1 MSPQYLSIL
10 ATMVEPEAAARPP
23 RGTALARERIW
34 LGHIWFAIAARFP
47 LNYIDGLISSRLYKL
62 DRQAEDRLAVLE
74 TAVNKA
80 ENE

>member
-1 MSPQYLSIL
+1 
-10 ATMVEPEAAARPP
+10 
-23 RGTALARERIW
+23 
-34 LGHIWFAIAARFP
+34 
-47 LNYIDGLISSRLYKL
+47 LYKL